1 MAGSPLRIL
10 WVDIDSLRP
19 DHLGCHGYPRSTS
32 PNIDA
37 LAAEGARF
45 DRLYTSDSPCLPSRS
60 AIQTGL
66 FGIHNGAVGHGGTAA
81 DPFSEGL
88 RRGFRSPRAHGSLA
102 AVLSRAGLWT
112 TTISVFG
119 QHHSALHWYAGF
131 NEAIQ
136 DGYRTWSAEGVGR
149 HALDWLER
157 NADRDRWFLHVHVWD
172 PHTPYTGTPE
182 DAEALGDGRP
192 DWATDEILARHRA
205 QGGPHSASEVLG
217 FGNSPLSRSPSF
229 PLLPDSLESLDDV
242 ARAFDGYDTGVR
254 RADALVGRLL
264 DALAAQG
271 VADDTVVVVS
281 SDHGENFGELGVW
294 CDHHTADEYT
304 HRIPGIV
311 RWPGVLDALAGSS
324 SSSLHYHLDLFAT
337 LVELAGAVVP
347 AHWDGE
353 GFADVLRDG
362 EVPAGRSELVLSA
375 AAWTVQRSLRWD
387 DRLYVRTRHDGYH
400 GYPDEM
406 LYLLDEDPHL
416 QDDVSAAHPDEVAA
430 ARSRLEA
437 WEAEMLVTTPGGCDP
452 HDIVMEEGGPFHVW
466 GELPDYLAR
475 LRATGRAPIA
485 DQLARRWPDAASGG
499 GPEKIGYF

>member
-45 DRLYTSDSPCLPSRS
+45 DRLYTSDSPCL
-60 AIQTGL
+60 
-66 FGIHNGAVGHGGTAA
+66 
-81 DPFSEGL
+81 PFSEGL

-192 DWATDEILARHRA
+192 DWVTDEVLARHRA

-229 PLLPDSLESLDDV
+229 PLLPDSLESLEDV

-271 VADDTVVVVS
+271 VAEDQWMMRSYYREDITGIPEMGVV
-281 SDHGENFGELGVW
+281 
-294 CDHHTADEYT
+294 
-304 HRIPGIV
+304 
-311 RWPGVLDALAGSS
+311 
-324 SSSLHYHLDLFAT
+324 
-337 LVELAGAVVP
+337 
-347 AHWDGE
+347 
-353 GFADVLRDG
+353 
-362 EVPAGRSELVLSA
+362 
-375 AAWTVQRSLRWD
+375 
-387 DRLYVRTRHDGYH
+387 
-400 GYPDEM
+400 
-406 LYLLDEDPHL
+406 
-416 QDDVSAAHPDEVAA
+416 
-430 ARSRLEA
+430 
-437 WEAEMLVTTPGGCDP
+437 AE
-452 HDIVMEEGGPFHVW
+452 
-466 GELPDYLAR
+466 
-475 LRATGRAPIA
+475 
-485 DQLARRWPDAASGG
+485 QLWAASGVGPSDVQTAMLYDHFTPLVLPQFEEFGFCGRGEARDFIADGNIEVG
-499 GPEKIGYF
+499 GGLPVNTSGGQLGEAYIHGMNGIAEAVRQVRGTSVNQVAGTTNVLVTSGSGVPTSGLLLSSEGG

>member
-192 DWATDEILARHRA
+192 DWVTDEVLARHRA

-387 DRLYVRTRHDGYH
+387 DRLYVRRGVASRPGRPRCSRPRRADATRTT
-400 GYPDEM
+400 
-406 LYLLDEDPHL
+406 
-416 QDDVSAAHPDEVAA
+416 SSWRRA
-430 ARSRLEA
+430 ARSTCGASCR
-437 WEAEMLVTTPGGCDP
+437 TTWRGS
-452 HDIVMEEGGPFHVW
+452 GPQVAPPSPTSW
-466 GELPDYLAR
+466 RGAGRTRRRVVVRRRSGTSRRGPRGSSRSCPRTPPRRPATAR
-475 LRATGRAPIA
+475 S
-485 DQLARRWPDAASGG
+485 RRC
-499 GPEKIGYF
+499 